1 MLIFDLLDFSR
12 QNFKRTNLSSRYH
25 LSCLYFTCVKHDNR
39 DCKCTAVA
47 KNHFTTM
54 NYFACRVLDAKTG
67 AIHELFSSV
76 ECKGITGTDQRRYIL
91 DILRSTPVDLNF
103 VPLQVR
109 HRHHVRPTG
118 GCADDDEV
126 VLCEEGDSES
136 ARYEPVRSCVHATEY

>member
-1 MLIFDLLDFSR
+1 
-12 QNFKRTNLSSRYH
+12 
-25 LSCLYFTCVKHDNR
+25 
-39 DCKCTAVA
+39 
-47 KNHFTTM
+47 M
-54 NYFACRVLDAKTG
+54 NYFAFRVLDAKTG

-103 VPLQVR
+103 VPLQLR
-109 HRHHVRPTG
+109 HGHHVRPTG

-136 ARYEPVRSCVHATEY
+136 PRYEPVSCQCH